1 MERRSSDADAVRY
14 RPGGKS
20 KRVEN
25 CSAARHPSALTEP
38 VDLDADSD
46 KRPDIEIHLPKKT
59 LLVDVTF
66 IHPSAQSYR
75 KQIATRGVEAVG
87 DQRDAVKH
95 AKYYGIAARH
105 DMKFAG
111 FVMYTLG
118 GWHKSAIGV
127 LNAMRQA
134 VEPVYCLLSPLD
146 WANQLKDHIAI
157 AVQRG
162 NADIMVTAAMRDR
175 QYERHGRPRSR
186 PVHARAVTYTA
197 AAVAP
202 AAAGIDSLSSPS
214 DSSADGD
221 RDDDVPMT
229 AVNATLAGL
238 RLAAA
243 DDAVVNAA
251 AAVQDVHSV
260 CDVNAAA
267 PADLAAPTDLVMM
280 PAELDADLSLRQA
293 VSAVGGAVELDSDE

>member
-1 MERRSSDADAVRY
+1 MTA
-14 RPGGKS
+14 
-20 KRVEN
+20 N
-25 CSAARHPSALTEP
+25 SALQYAT
-38 VDLDADSD
+38 
-46 KRPDIEIHLPKKT
+46 DILSRRARSRCQ
-59 LLVDVTF
+59 
-66 IHPSAQSYR
+66 PSSPC
-75 KQIATRGVEAVG
+75 AVC
-87 DQRDAVKH
+87 Q
-95 AKYYGIAARH
+95 
-105 DMKFAG
+105 
-111 FVMYTLG
+111 
-118 GWHKSAIGV
+118 V
-127 LNAMRQA
+127 LNC
-134 VEPVYCLLSPLD
+134 VLLIITVSTPLYEPYISLTE
-146 WANQLKDHIAI
+146 
-157 AVQRG
+157 
-162 NADIMVTAAMRDR
+162 IMVTAAMRDR

-251 AAVQDVHSV
+251 AAAQDVHSV

-280 PAELDADLSLRQA
+280 PAELDADLSAAQA
-293 VSAVGGAVELDSDE
+293 NGAAELDSDGSDAQLAADGGDDNASVATEVVVSSDTRRGMLAAERARDSWMGGGAGWSEPRWR

>member
-1 MERRSSDADAVRY
+1 M
-14 RPGGKS
+14 
-20 KRVEN
+20 
-25 CSAARHPSALTEP
+25 
-38 VDLDADSD
+38 
-46 KRPDIEIHLPKKT
+46 
-59 LLVDVTF
+59 
-66 IHPSAQSYR
+66 
-75 KQIATRGVEAVG
+75 
-87 DQRDAVKH
+87 
-95 AKYYGIAARH
+95 
-105 DMKFAG
+105 
-111 FVMYTLG
+111 
-118 GWHKSAIGV
+118 

-197 AAVAP
+197 AAAP

-214 DSSADGD
+214 DSSADCE

-229 AVNATLAGL
+229 AVGASLAEL
-238 RLAAA
+238 SLMAA

-251 AAVQDVHSV
+251 TAAQDVHSV
-260 CDVNAAA
+260 C
-267 PADLAAPTDLVMM
+267 
-280 PAELDADLSLRQA
+280 A
-293 VSAVGGAVELDSDE
+293 VCCECCCARRSGGAD